1 VGCTE
6 AMRPPAPLYAVASM
20 LSVQLGAALSTHLF
34 DDLSPA
40 GSAWLRVAIAAVILL
55 ALTRPQL
62 RIIGW
67 PALGRTA
74 VLGVATA
81 VLMIA
86 YIEAIAR
93 IPLGTTAAIEFLG
106 PLGVAAA
113 RSHRRSALVWPALAF
128 IGVVGLTE
136 PWRGDIDLVG
146 IGFAVTSAAG
156 WAAYIVFTQRVGA
169 EVEGLQGLA
178 LSLTVASLVAAPF
191 AAPPAIGGLT
201 PLNGLESVGL
211 AVLVPLLPFSLELLA
226 LRRMRVAAFGT
237 LMALEPGI
245 AAIIGLVLLS
255 QLPSWWQGVGVALV
269 VVAGAGAQRAPRPQ
283 SSPQVT
289 PSTAEPTPHLDG
301 EREALASAP

>member
-1 VGCTE
+1 
-6 AMRPPAPLYAVASM
+6 MRPPAPLYAVASM

-34 DDLSPA
+34 HDLSPA
-40 GSAWLRVAIAAVILL
+40 GSAWVRVAIAAVILV
-55 ALTRPQL
+55 ALTRPRL
-62 RIIGW
+62 RVIGW
-67 PALGRTA
+67 PALRRTA

-81 VLMIA
+81 ALMIA
-86 YIEAIAR
+86 FIEAIAR

-113 RSHRRSALVWPALAF
+113 RSHRRSALVWPAMAF
-128 IGVVGLTE
+128 VGVIGLTE

-146 IGFAVTSAAG
+146 IGFAVASAVG
-156 WAAYIVFTQRVGA
+156 WATYIVLTQRVGA
-169 EVEGLQGLA
+169 EVAGLQGLA

-191 AAPPAIGGLT
+191 AAAPAIGGLT
-201 PLNGLESVGL
+201 ALNALESLGL

-255 QLPSWWQGVGVALV
+255 QLPSWWQAAGVVLV
-269 VVAGAGAQRAPRPQ
+269 VVAGAAAQRAPRPQ
-283 SSPQVT
+283 AEPAVP
-289 PSTAEPTPHLDG
+289 PSTTETVWHQDG

>member
-1 VGCTE
+1 
-6 AMRPPAPLYAVASM
+6 MRPPAPLYAVASM
-20 LSVQLGAALSTHLF
+20 LSVQLGAALSTRLF

-40 GSAWLRVAIAAVILL
+40 GSAWLRVSVAAAVLV
-55 ALTRPQL
+55 ALTRPRL
-62 RIIGW
+62 RVIGW
-67 PALGRTA
+67 PALRRTA

-113 RSHRRSALVWPALAF
+113 RSHRRSALIWPALAF
-128 IGVVGLTE
+128 VGVVGLTE
-136 PWRGDIDLVG
+136 PWKGDIDPVG
-146 IGFAVTSAAG
+146 IGFAVTAAIG

-191 AAPPAIGGLT
+191 AAAPAISGLT
-201 PLNGLESVGL
+201 PLNAVESVGL

-245 AAIIGLVLLS
+245 AAVIGLVLLS
-255 QLPSWWQGVGVALV
+255 QLPSWWQGIGVALV
-269 VVAGAGAQRAPRPQ
+269 VIAGAAAQRNPRPQ
-283 SSPQVT
+283 TEPDVP
-289 PSTAEPTPHLDG
+289 PSTAEAPRQRDR